1 MTKCETCDAE
11 FEQPNKYRTVRTCS
25 SECGKKLRAKNMKAA
40 YAAKGTWTTETCPV
54 CGGEFQHR
62 HTKTQ
67 KTCSVECRGKLAAQE
82 ARVASTCSVCGKGFD
97 HYARQDRNTCSIK
110 CAAIARSGGKN
121 YPECRVCGVSTGS
134 YNRIYCSEHRPSRP
148 GRKPLPRKT
157 AICKTCAQEFS
168 RPGTWAGKMLYCS
181 LECSK
186 QEPSY
191 RRIKRYSFGNLNA
204 EGGYEL
210 RFLACLQR
218 LNIDWEPWPDA
229 DPVRYTT
236 ADGKERTYTPDF
248 LVEGMAIEVKGLD
261 DPNGNQFFARA
272 NWTRD
277 EPLVL
282 VDREKLAQLERI
294 FNRET
299 WMSELTKP

>member
-1 MTKCETCDAE
+1 
-11 FEQPNKYRTVRTCS
+11 
-25 SECGKKLRAKNMKAA
+25 
-40 YAAKGTWTTETCPV
+40 
-54 CGGEFQHR
+54 
-62 HTKTQ
+62 
-67 KTCSVECRGKLAAQE
+67 
-82 ARVASTCSVCGKGFD
+82 
-97 HYARQDRNTCSIK
+97 
-110 CAAIARSGGKN
+110 
-121 YPECRVCGVSTGS
+121 
-134 YNRIYCSEHRPSRP
+134 
-148 GRKPLPRKT
+148 
-157 AICKTCAQEFS
+157 
-168 RPGTWAGKMLYCS
+168 MLYCS